1 MQRPDQLQT
10 TRATRA
16 TRVTRITSALAVVI
30 TTTALGRAQAP
41 APAAPPDFAR
51 DVMPILETNCLRC
64 HNTAKQEGGLLLESF
79 DDLMKGG
86 DDGSPI
92 VPGDADG
99 SALIRQVE
107 GRAKPKMPPKSD
119 LRPEDIATLRAWVT
133 AGATYSPTRRVPLD
147 EKVPTI
153 AQTAPLLAEV
163 PSVAFSPDGR
173 ELVAA
178 GYKEVKR
185 FALSGSASATSRGGG
200 AVAPRRE
207 SAITGLADQ
216 VRAVAW
222 SPDGRLIA
230 AGGGTPGAFGELVL
244 IDAATREFKFMLEG
258 HRDYV
263 YQVAFSPDGKRLASC
278 GYDRLVRVWDPT
290 TGRPTGVFK
299 EHTEAVYAVAF
310 NGDGTLLASAAADRS
325 VKIWDV
331 KTGLRLY
338 TITDPTDAV
347 LTLAFRPGTS
357 ELAAAGAD
365 KRLRVWTID
374 KTAATAVRNVLA
386 HTATII
392 RLAFSTDGST
402 IATAS
407 TDRAVKLWDAA
418 SGKEIRA
425 LGAQS
430 DWAQALAFSPDGR
443 RLAVGRYDGTLSL
456 YDSGTGKR
464 AGELIPR
471 PQLAD
476 SQKASQD

>member
-1 MQRPDQLQT
+1 MPVRT
-10 TRATRA
+10 FA
-16 TRVTRITSALAVVI
+16 VGVAVVSAA
-30 TTTALGRAQAP
+30 TALGIAQAP
-41 APAAPPDFAR
+41 APAAPPDFGR

-64 HNTAKQEGGLLLESF
+64 HNTAKLEGGLLLESF
-79 DDLMKGG
+79 DDLMEGG

-119 LRPEDIATLRAWVT
+119 LRPEDIATLRAWVA
-133 AGATYSPTRRVPLD
+133 AGAAYTPTRRVPLD
-147 EKVPTI
+147 EKVPAI
-153 AQTAPLLAEV
+153 AQTASLLAEV
-163 PSVAFSPDGR
+163 SSVAFSPDGR

-185 FALSGSASATSRGGG
+185 FALSGSASITSGGRG
-200 AVAPRRE
+200 ALAPRRQT
-207 SAITGLADQ
+207 AISGLADQ

-222 SPDGRLIA
+222 SPDGQLIA

-244 IDAATREFKFMLEG
+244 IDAATREVKFTLEG

-263 YQVAFSPDGKRLASC
+263 YHVAFSPDGKRLASC
-278 GYDRLVRVWDPT
+278 GYDKLVRLWDTT
-290 TGRPTGVFK
+290 TGKPTGVFR

-325 VKIWDV
+325 IKIWDV

-374 KTAATAVRNVLA
+374 KTAATPIRNVLA

-392 RLAFSTDGST
+392 RLAFSTDGAA

-430 DWAQALAFSPDGR
+430 DWVQALAFSPDRR

-456 YDSGTGKR
+456 FDSSTGKR
-464 AGELIPR
+464 TAELIAR
-471 PQLAD
+471 PQMAD

>member
-1 MQRPDQLQT
+1 
-10 TRATRA
+10 
-16 TRVTRITSALAVVI
+16 
-30 TTTALGRAQAP
+30 
-41 APAAPPDFAR
+41 
-51 DVMPILETNCLRC
+51 
-64 HNTAKQEGGLLLESF
+64 
-79 DDLMKGG
+79 
-86 DDGSPI
+86 
-92 VPGDADG
+92 
-99 SALIRQVE
+99 
-107 GRAKPKMPPKSD
+107 
-119 LRPEDIATLRAWVT
+119 
-133 AGATYSPTRRVPLD
+133 VPLD
-147 EKVPTI
+147 EKVPAI
-153 AQTAPLLAEV
+153 AQTASLLAEV

-185 FALSGSASATSRGGG
+185 FALSEFPPSTRGRGASA
-200 AVAPRRE
+200 PRE

-222 SPDGRLIA
+222 SADGQLIA
-230 AGGGTPGAFGELVL
+230 AGGGTPGAFGELVV
-244 IDAATREFKFMLEG
+244 IDAATRQVKFTLEG

-263 YQVAFSPDGKRLASC
+263 YHVAFSPDGKRLASC
-278 GYDRLVRVWDPT
+278 GYDKLVRVWDTT
-290 TGRPTGVFK
+290 TGKPTGVFK

-310 NGDGTLLASAAADRS
+310 NGDGTLVASAAADRS
-325 VKIWDV
+325 IKIWDV

-374 KTAATAVRNVLA
+374 KTAATPVRNVLA

-392 RLAFSTDGST
+392 RLVFSTDGT
-402 IATAS
+402 AIATAS

-418 SGKEIRA
+418 TGREIRA
-425 LGAQS
+425 LGVQS

-443 RLAVGRYDGTLSL
+443 RLAVGRYDGTISL
-456 YDSGTGKR
+456 FDPATGKR
-464 AGELIPR
+464 AAELITTGPASPEPEGR
-471 PQLAD
+471 RRAD

>member
-1 MQRPDQLQT
+1 M
-10 TRATRA
+10 
-16 TRVTRITSALAVVI
+16 V
-30 TTTALGRAQAP
+30 TTAVGVAQAP
-41 APAAPPDFAR
+41 APAAPPDFGR

-99 SALIRQVE
+99 SPLVRRVE
-107 GRAKPKMPPKSD
+107 GHAKPKMPPKSD
-119 LRPEDIATLRAWVT
+119 LRPEDIATLRAWVA

-147 EKVPTI
+147 EKVPAI
-153 AQTAPLLAEV
+153 AQTASLLAEV
-163 PSVAFSPDGR
+163 PSLAFSPDGR

-185 FALSGSASATSRGGG
+185 FALSEFPPSTRGRGASA
-200 AVAPRRE
+200 PRE

-222 SPDGRLIA
+222 SADGQLIA
-230 AGGGTPGAFGELVL
+230 AGGGTPGAFGELVV
-244 IDAATREFKFMLEG
+244 IDAATRQVKFTLEG

-263 YQVAFSPDGKRLASC
+263 YHVAFSPDGKRLASC
-278 GYDRLVRVWDPT
+278 GYDKLVRVWDTT
-290 TGRPTGVFK
+290 TGKPTGVFK

-310 NGDGTLLASAAADRS
+310 NGDGTLVASAAADRS
-325 VKIWDV
+325 IKIWDV

-374 KTAATAVRNVLA
+374 KTAATPVRNVLA

-392 RLAFSTDGST
+392 RLAFSTDGT
-402 IATAS
+402 AIATAS

-418 SGKEIRA
+418 TGREIRA
-425 LGAQS
+425 LGVQS

-443 RLAVGRYDGTLSL
+443 RLAVGRYDGTISL
-456 YDSGTGKR
+456 FDPATGKR
-464 AGELIPR
+464 AAELITTGPASSEPEGR
-471 PQLAD
+471 RRAD